1 MKRKISLFITAVCAV
16 IALSGCIRMDDIV
29 LHGVSDFDISL
40 QGSPSV
46 GVNLDVEN
54 TSGYN
59 LSVRDASFTITDRNG
74 TPIGKAMV
82 KEELNLPRRSRTDLY
97 IPMKLTFDNP
107 FKALSIAGDIVGNAP
122 SLFVT
127 GSVTVKAGCIK
138 KKFKAEMVPF
148 MEFLRYFDGYGK

>member
-1 MKRKISLFITAVCAV
+1 M
-16 IALSGCIRMDDIV
+16 
-29 LHGVSDFDISL
+29 
-40 QGSPSV
+40 
-46 GVNLDVEN
+46 
-54 TSGYN
+54 
-59 LSVRDASFTITDRNG
+59 TDLKS
-74 TPIGKAMV
+74 TTVGKAMV
-82 KEELNLPRRSRTDLY
+82 RDALDLPRRSRTDLH

-148 MEFLRYFDGYGK
+148 MEFMKYFYGE

>member
-1 MKRKISLFITAVCAV
+1 MKRQISIFIAAVCAA

-29 LHGVSDFDISL
+29 LHGVSDFDVSL

-46 GVNLDVEN
+46 SVTLDVEN
-54 TSGYN
+54 TSSYN
-59 LSVRDASFTITDRNG
+59 LSLHDASFTVTDRNG
-74 TPIGKAMV
+74 STIGKAMV
-82 KEELNLPRRSRTDLY
+82 KDALDLPRRSRTDLH

-148 MEFLRYFDGYGK
+148 LEFMKYFYGE